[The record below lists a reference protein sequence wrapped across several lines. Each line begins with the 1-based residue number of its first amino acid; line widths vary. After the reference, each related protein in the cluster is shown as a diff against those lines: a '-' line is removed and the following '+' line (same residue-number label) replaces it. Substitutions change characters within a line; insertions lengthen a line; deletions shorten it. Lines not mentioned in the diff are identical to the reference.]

1 MGMLKY
7 RDASGQFVDLLWP
20 IGSIYC
26 STKPGSPA
34 GIYGGTWGAIIG
46 AVLRG
51 NAQSGVYSGSD
62 THTLT
67 VDEIPP
73 HRHLMPWGTVVATN
87 ASTGSGVSSLS
98 DWGGGHVG
106 RKHRWRCGALGHATF
121 LQRLYVDSDFLN
133 IVGGHNG
140 IH

>member
-34 GIYGGTWGAIIG
+34 GIYGGTWGIIIG

-73 HRHLMPWGTVVATN
+73 HRHLMPWGTVVPIDAN
-87 ASTGSGVSSLS
+87 KGNGVSSLS
-98 DWGGGHVG
+98 DWGGTCGSEAPVVARRTQLCNAPTTSICG
-106 RKHRWRCGALGHATF
+106 NVSLKYSRW
-121 LQRLYVDSDFLN
+121 S
-133 IVGGHNG
+133 
-140 IH
+140 